1 MLSEAV
7 AEGAD
12 LHLPVETYE
21 YGDVLCPTP
30 VRYAML
36 FMIDLLAYA
45 CAVRSR
51 DEVIETLRRLKHQYV
66 SNIEIDEMR
75 PLAD

>member
-1 MLSEAV
+1 
-7 AEGAD
+7 
-12 LHLPVETYE
+12 
-21 YGDVLCPTP
+21 
-30 VRYAML
+30 
-36 FMIDLLAYA
+36 MIDLLAYA